1 MEWTTPVSLTV
12 RAGKFAFDN
21 RHAIQRYWTLAKAYL
36 DTGST
41 QVVITGM
48 PGAGKSLL
56 NAQMHGRA
64 RDLYFEE
71 PGESTKVETDAV
83 TLGEWTKL
91 VRVLP
96 GQSGYRTHG
105 EIEAFQGN
113 GKLEGVI
120 HVVDFGYSSPRDPVV
135 AETLVTNDG
144 LDTIEKLRARNLSLE
159 IDTLKLELA
168 NVRKLV
174 AQHSSLKWL
183 LIAVNKIDLYPDQ
196 MSAAL
201 AHYHPDGNSAFGEAL
216 RVLQRDVGKD
226 NLGIYI
232 AGSCAYEAD
241 FRWNGAVAQ
250 SALPR
255 KKQDLVL
262 RDFMKSVA
270 MITRIHE

>member
-1 MEWTTPVSLTV
+1 MEWATPVSLTV
-12 RAGKFAFDN
+12 RAGKLAFDN
-21 RHAIQRYWTLAKAYL
+21 RHTIQRYWTLAKAYV
-36 DTGST
+36 DAGST
-41 QVVITGM
+41 QVVVTGM

-96 GQSGYRTHG
+96 GQAGYRTHG
-105 EIEAFQGN
+105 EIRAFQDN

-120 HVVDFGYSSPRDPVV
+120 HVVDFGYSAPRDQTL
-135 AETLVTNDG
+135 AESLVKNDG
-144 LDTIEKLRARNLSLE
+144 LETIEQLRARNLSLE
-159 IDTLKLELA
+159 IDSLKLELA
-168 NVRKLV
+168 NIRKLL

-183 LIAVNKIDLYPDQ
+183 LIAVNKVDLYPDQ
-196 MSAAL
+196 LNLAL
-201 AHYHPDGNSAFGEAL
+201 SHYHPDGSSAFGQAL
-216 RVLQRDVGKD
+216 RSLQHDVGKD
-226 NLGIYI
+226 NLGIYV

-241 FRWNGAVAQ
+241 FKWNGAVAP
-250 SALPR
+250 SSLPR
-255 KKQDLVL
+255 KDQDLIL